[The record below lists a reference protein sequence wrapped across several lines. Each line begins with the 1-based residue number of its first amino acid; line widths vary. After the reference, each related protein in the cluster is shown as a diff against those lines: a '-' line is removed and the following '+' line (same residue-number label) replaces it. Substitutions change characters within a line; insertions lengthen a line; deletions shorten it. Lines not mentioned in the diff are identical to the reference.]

1 MVMAKDMKAVG
12 LVTFFLVVYTV
23 ISTIPGTDWFVFVM
37 YLMSPVLVIWM
48 VYRVLKAQVQVE
60 ETFDEKFY
68 QDRDMK
74 RNTDL

>member
-1 MVMAKDMKAVG
+1 MKAVG
-12 LVTFFLVVYTV
+12 LVTVFLLVYTML
-23 ISTIPGTDWFVFVM
+23 STITGTDWFIFVM
-37 YLMSPVLVIWM
+37 YLLSPVLVIWM

-60 ETFDEKFY
+60 ETFDEQFY